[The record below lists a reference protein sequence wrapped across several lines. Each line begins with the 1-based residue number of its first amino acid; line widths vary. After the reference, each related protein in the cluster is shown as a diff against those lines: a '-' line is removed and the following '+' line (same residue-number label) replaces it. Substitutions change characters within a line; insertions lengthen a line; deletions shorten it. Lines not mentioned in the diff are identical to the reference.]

1 MKITKAMGRAA
12 LKAMEVCA
20 VNKYGFFDSGV
31 ACDAIEELGW
41 LTEKCESAYFTQV
54 TPSGELDRD
63 EVLTALAMCAA
74 IAGVK
79 P

>member
-1 MKITKAMGRAA
+1 MKITKAMGRES
-12 LKAMEVCA
+12 LRAMEECA

-41 LTEKCESAYFTQV
+41 LDGDDANYFTEA
-54 TPSGELDRD
+54 TNGGDLDRD

>member
-1 MKITKAMGRAA
+1 MKITKAMGREA

-20 VNKYGFFDSGV
+20 VNKYGLFDSGA

-41 LTEKCESAYFTQV
+41 LDGHAANYFTER
-54 TPSGELDRD
+54 TKGGDLDRD